1 MDVWDGPTYAFAMT
15 EMDWQQSLFFK
26 NIRDATIMHI
36 LFIFA
41 LIKTFPLIYYM
52 HFEFNDVIVI
62 D

>member
-1 MDVWDGPTYAFAMT
+1 MT